1 MEILRKNQKELLEVR
16 KQNKTKQKN
25 TEREMKSAFGG
36 LINRLD
42 MTEERI
48 SELKDIFFSFN

>member
-1 MEILRKNQKELLEVR
+1 MEILRKNQKELLEVK
-16 KQNKTKQKN
+16 KQNKTKN

-42 MTEERI
+42 MAEERI
-48 SELKDIFFSFN
+48 SEPKDIFFFF